1 MKKRKN
7 LSGEKFIQL
16 LTSLT
21 DEENPNRRK
30 EQEYLFSVAREVRE
44 NIYGKD
50 VYVRGLIEFSNICTN
65 NCYYCG
71 IRKDNQKIQRYR
83 LTPEEIL
90 YCAREGYSLGFRTFV
105 LQGGEDRPFME
116 EHMEEIIRAI
126 KKEFPDCAVTLS
138 VGEWDREMY
147 QCWKEAGA
155 DRYLLRHETA
165 VDEHY
170 RRLHPPEML
179 LEKRKSCLYTLR
191 ELGYEVGAGM
201 MIGSPAQTVEHLLAD
216 IRFLQELAPHMI
228 GVGPFLAHA
237 DTPFKKMENGSLEMT
252 CILLGVLR
260 LLFPKVLLPA
270 TTALATTA
278 PDGRE
283 KGLLAG
289 ANVVMPNLSPSAV
302 RKKYAL
308 YDNKVFC
315 GAESAQEIEHLKKRV
330 EEIGYRIVT
339 ERGDSRVGT

>member
-1 MKKRKN
+1 MKKKKN
-7 LSGEKFIQL
+7 LSGEQFLRL

-21 DEENPNRRK
+21 DEGNANRRK
-30 EQEYLFSVAREVRE
+30 EQEYLFAAAREVRE

-50 VYVRGLIEFSNICTN
+50 IYIRGLIEFSNICRN

-71 IRKDNQKIQRYR
+71 IRKDNQKLERYR
-83 LTPEEIL
+83 MTPEEIL
-90 YCAREGYSLGFRTFV
+90 YCTREGYSLGFRTFV
-105 LQGGEDRPFME
+105 LQGGEDRQFIG
-116 EHMEEIIRAI
+116 EHMTEIIRKI

-138 VGEWDREMY
+138 VGEWNREVY
-147 QCWKEAGA
+147 QSWREAGA

-170 RRLHPPEML
+170 RQLHPPEMFL
-179 LEKRKSCLYTLR
+179 AKRKSCLYTLR

-201 MIGSPAQTVEHLLAD
+201 MIGSPGQTPAHLLAD

-228 GVGPFLAHA
+228 GVGPFLSHA
-237 DTPFKKMENGSLEMT
+237 DTPFGGMDNGSFEMT
-252 CILLGVLR
+252 CVVLGILR

-270 TTALATTA
+270 TTALATIA
-278 PDGRE
+278 PNGRE
-283 KGLLAG
+283 QGLLAG
-289 ANVVMPNLSPSAV
+289 ANVVMPNLSPPAV
-302 RKKYAL
+302 RKNYAL

-315 GAESAQEIEHLKKRV
+315 GAESAQEIERLKNRV
-330 EEIGYRIVT
+330 EEIGYHIVT